1 MKKTLLKSRVYCS
14 YRSESHCCDFSS
26 TFLDIYESQIEWYLT
41 DFVIPD
47 DCQKKILRCTK
58 GWLKLMIKA
67 GIPEISD

>member
-1 MKKTLLKSRVYCS
+1 MRKTPPKARVYC
-14 YRSESHCCDFSS
+14 FA
-26 TFLDIYESQIEWYLT
+26 IYESQIEWYLT